1 MKLLILGILIWSC
14 VHLLPAAAPGLRKSL
29 VDSLG
34 ENGYKAVFALCMV
47 GAVLLMISG
56 WKGTADTPLYTVPE
70 RGGIVTL
77 VTMLG
82 TSLSFF
88 APYMDNNLR
97 RLLRHPQ
104 LTGIILFGI
113 GHLAAVGNPRSI
125 VLFGGLALWA
135 ALEILLI
142 NRREGAWTKP
152 VAATVKD
159 DVKLFLSG
167 LGFFMIFMFTHEA
180 LFGVSPL
187 PA

>member
-1 MKLLILGILIWSC
+1 MKLLILGVFIWSL
-14 VHLLPAAAPGLRKSL
+14 VHFLPAAAPGLRRGL
-29 VDSLG
+29 AGRLG
-34 ENGYKAVFALCMV
+34 EIGYKAAFALCMV
-47 GAVLLMISG
+47 AAALLMISG
-56 WKGTADTPLYTVPE
+56 WKATADSPLYTPPE
-70 RGGIVTL
+70 WGGIITL

-97 RLLRHPQ
+97 RLVRHPQ
-104 LTGIILFGI
+104 LAGIILFGV
-113 GHLAAVGNPRSI
+113 GHLVAVGSARSV

-142 NRREGAWTKP
+142 NRRDGAWSRP
-152 VAATVKD
+152 EAASMKD
-159 DVKLFLSG
+159 DVRLFLSG